1 MHFMYF
7 ISVLTVMYLLYF
19 NLYICTLWIFIC
31 AQFLWMICAT
41 GWKEKVLNE
50 GGEWYIATMH
60 CIQFMAQERLCF
72 PLPATTLPQFWKISL
87 SSFLRFHFSSFFFSL
102 SLLIFHIY
110 TFTFQLD
117 YTATVL
123 ENIFVFFFLIPLS
136 LAQFLLLLTFTFHFS
151 LWLISQFL
159 TGLLFEKYLFFPL
172 SLFFLSPFPFKHGMA
187 NMTPLHTR
195 YNLLVCAF
203 LRA

>member
-1 MHFMYF
+1 MHFMYL

-87 SSFLRFHFSSFFFSL
+87 SSFLRFHFSSFFFLL
-102 SLLIFHIY
+102 SLLIFHFY

-123 ENIFVFFFLIPLS
+123 GNISFFLIPLS
-136 LAQFLLLLTFTFHFS
+136 LSQFLLLLTFTFHFS
-151 LWLISQFL
+151 LWLISQYL
-159 TGLLFEKYLFFPL
+159 TGLHCHSFGKYLFLPL
-172 SLFFLSPFPFKHGMA
+172 SLSFRSHRENPLSLS
-187 NMTPLHTR
+187 NMEWQIWRPYALDTI
-195 YNLLVCAF
+195 Y
-203 LRA
+203 